1 MNFQIIENGTF
12 AALKIQLEKGEGIK
26 AEAGAMVAKDVSIQ
40 IEGKLE
46 GGLLGGLGRI
56 LAGETMFVQTLKA
69 KESAGEVI
77 LAPTMLGDIIE
88 LDVEVGVVWNV
99 AKDGFF
105 AGEEGLRISTKM
117 QNLAKGLFSGEGFF
131 VVKVSG
137 EGKAFLSSFGA
148 VVKVNIEA
156 GKDYIIDNHHLVAW
170 PDNAKIKI
178 EKASKGWIN
187 SLTSG
192 EGLVTK
198 ITGPTEVYIQTR
210 NVQAFSSWM
219 GQFLKLKS

>member
-1 MNFQIIENGTF
+1 M
-12 AALKIQLEKGEGIK
+12 
-26 AEAGAMVAKDVSIQ
+26 
-40 IEGKLE
+40 
-46 GGLLGGLGRI
+46 
-56 LAGETMFVQTLKA
+56 
-69 KESAGEVI
+69 
-77 LAPTMLGDIIE
+77 
-88 LDVEVGVVWNV
+88 
-99 AKDGFF
+99 
-105 AGEEGLRISTKM
+105 RISTKM

>member
-1 MNFQIIENGTF
+1 
-12 AALKIQLEKGEGIK
+12 
-26 AEAGAMVAKDVSIQ
+26 
-40 IEGKLE
+40 
-46 GGLLGGLGRI
+46 
-56 LAGETMFVQTLKA
+56 
-69 KESAGEVI
+69 
-77 LAPTMLGDIIE
+77 
-88 LDVEVGVVWNV
+88 V